1 MTEELKAFYKAYA
14 AWLDAGAVNNGVFT
28 RCTGLCFA
36 LHKWAGDK
44 GYSLRAL
51 RLELKAQLIDAG
63 LDSGYPFNCGERDY
77 DVECDDETIHLNPV
91 RIAWVR
97 KHATD

>member
-1 MTEELKAFYKAYA
+1 MSEELKAFYRAYS
-14 AWLDAGAVNNGVFT
+14 AWLDAGAINNGVFT

-44 GYSLRAL
+44 GYIIRAL
-51 RLELKAQLIDAG
+51 RLELEVQFINAG
-63 LDSGYPFNCGERDY
+63 LDSGYPFNGSERDY
-77 DVECDDETIHLNPV
+77 DVECDDETIHLNQA

-97 KHATD
+97 RHATD